1 MRMETSD
8 ENLVILAQAGDAA
21 AFSALVSRHYD
32 LIHRI
37 GYRMLGSQV
46 EAQDMAQDLCLSLA
60 SKIKNFRAEAKFTTW
75 LYRVAINAARDRLR
89 KRSTRRKVSENW
101 GDYEKNSRAADAE
114 NRAQLDW
121 LNQAMKTLP
130 NDLRET
136 VALVLGEDLTHDAA
150 ASALNISPGTV
161 SWRMS
166 EVKKH
171 LRALAQSEELI
182 R

>member
-8 ENLVILAQAGDAA
+8 ENLVTLAQSGDAA
-21 AFSALVSRHYD
+21 AFSSLVSRHYD

-37 GYRMLGSQV
+37 GYRVLGSQT
-46 EAQDMAQDLCLSLA
+46 EAQDMTQDLCLALA
-60 SKIKNFRAEAKFTTW
+60 TKLQSFRADAKFTTW
-75 LYRVAINAARDRLR
+75 LYSVAMNAARDRLR
-89 KRSTRRKVSENW
+89 KRATRRKASEGW
-101 GDYEKNSRAADAE
+101 GDYETNTRAADAE

-121 LNQAMKTLP
+121 LNQAMTTLP
-130 NDLRET
+130 PDLRET
-136 VALVLGEDLTHDAA
+136 VALVLGEDLTHDTTAA
-150 ASALNISPGTV
+150 ILNISPGTV

-182 R
+182 P

>member
-8 ENLVILAQAGDAA
+8 ENLVTLAQTGDAA
-21 AFSALVSRHYD
+21 AFSALISRHYD

-37 GYRMLGSQV
+37 GYRVLGSQT
-46 EAQDMAQDLCLSLA
+46 EAQDMTQDLCLALA
-60 SKIKNFRAEAKFTTW
+60 SKIQSFRADAKFTTW
-75 LYRVAINAARDRLR
+75 LYRVAMNAARDRLR
-89 KRSTRRKVSENW
+89 KRVTRRKASEGW
-101 GDYEKNSRAADAE
+101 GDFEANTRAAAAE

-121 LNQAMKTLP
+121 LNQAMTTLP
-130 NDLRET
+130 EDLRET

-150 ASALNISPGTV
+150 AAILNISPGTV

-171 LRALAQSEELI
+171 LRALAEKEELI
-182 R
+182 Q

>member
-1 MRMETSD
+1 MRVETSD
-8 ENLVILAQAGDAA
+8 ENLVTLAQSGDAA

-32 LIHRI
+32 LIHRV
-37 GYRMLGSQV
+37 GYRVLGSQT

-60 SKIKNFRAEAKFTTW
+60 SKIKSFRADAKFTTW
-75 LYRVAINAARDRLR
+75 LYRVAINAARDRIR
-89 KRSTRRKVSENW
+89 KRTTRQKATEGW
-101 GDYEKNSRAADAE
+101 GDYEQNARAVDAE

-130 NDLRET
+130 DDLRET

-150 ASALNISPGTV
+150 AAALNISPGTV
-161 SWRMS
+161 SWRIS

-171 LRALAQSEELI
+171 LRALAEKEELI
-182 R
+182 Q